1 MTQEHTINTIRAA
14 LRQMSAGDLTEAATH
29 FLAALGYRSD
39 RLLDGQTGTVDY
51 FIANFK
57 ADNTDTRSEQDFR
70 DSVREARILF
80 QYTESEITETG
91 QRMLLEAGGFSE
103 GNSRSFIFAA
113 VELNGSSY
121 PRGRYAAFTREIN
134 KRFNRVPAAVL
145 FRTSNGKVT
154 LAFVNRRPSKI
165 RDDRQVLGSVS
176 LIREI
181 DPANPHRAHLD
192 ILAELSLPERLKW
205 MDGHGQPHNFDGL
218 LAAWLAALD
227 TEELNKKFYREL
239 FTWFE
244 RAVHT
249 AKFPDQEK
257 VTLTAEEHVIR
268 LITRLMFVWFIKEKG
283 LVAEDLFVENQVSQL
298 LKDYDPDGG
307 DSYYRAVLQN
317 LFFATLNTEIGDRR
331 FSTKTRD
338 DHRNFSVYR
347 YRNEIADSAR
357 LLKLFGQ
364 TPFINGGLFD
374 CLDSFDGVRAGGVR
388 VDCFTDIPKQRAGHS
403 IPNRLFFSQDQAS
416 PGLIDL
422 FDSYKFTV
430 EENTPAE
437 REVALDPEL
446 LGKVFENLLA
456 AFNPETRENVRK
468 QTGSYYTPRPV
479 VDYMVDEALAA
490 TLAQK
495 VAAQPDDLSPSF
507 PRKPES
513 TSDSPSFPRKPA
525 SPADSP
531 SFPRRPESTSD
542 SPSFPRKPESTS
554 DSPSFPRKPESISDR
569 LRSLLD
575 YDLAD
580 ADTLFTPAE
589 KTAIVRAIA
598 ETRALDPAVGS
609 GAFPMGILHKL
620 TLALRRLDPGNQLWR
635 ELQREIATKRA
646 ADAFGTDD
654 STARERELEEI
665 SRTFDQYRD
674 SDFGRKLYLIQNG
687 IYGVDLQ
694 PVATQIAKLRFFIS
708 LAIEQQPNADP
719 ADNYG
724 IRPLPNLETRF
735 VAADTLLAL
744 GGLNR
749 ELVSPQT
756 EDLQRQ
762 LNANRER
769 HFHANTRSL
778 KLRYRN
784 QDRELRHQLADSLAA
799 SGLDADH
806 AARVAAWDPYD
817 QNAHAD
823 WFDPQYMFGVSD
835 GFDVVIAN
843 PPYINVENLTSETR
857 AYLFANFQA
866 CAGRTDIYVAFLEK
880 ALSLLNEAG
889 LMSFIIPAAFTKQ
902 QYATTLRRMLINN
915 HHIRE
920 LVDASSY
927 RIFDNAVVYNIV
939 LLVDKRKSET
949 PTRVRV
955 HQSNDDFDNRTGVEF
970 TIDQQ
975 FFLSL
980 KDARLDS
987 KPPDETAIGI
997 REKAWRKS
1005 IRFDEIC
1012 LVAYGARLNH
1022 RSKKIG
1028 KSHYISQARMAGGK
1042 AFCEGSNIER
1052 YTFAQ
1057 EGWLKYSP
1065 KEHYNPMF
1073 PELFEN
1079 EKIMFINVVKD
1090 HLRFA
1095 YDNSG
1100 IYNSHTVINCVRLD
1114 KLVGAS
1120 HRTATNAVKQGNIE
1134 IAQQFNYKYL
1144 LAVLNSTCINW
1155 YFRTFLSENLHFYPN
1170 DAKELPIPKI
1180 SAAEQEPYI
1189 ALVDEILAAKE
1200 ANPQADTR
1208 PLEREIDRLVY
1219 QLYGL
1224 TEEENT
1230 AIERSLGLIHQT
1242 DEAED
1247 AAFLKILEESQTEER
1262 VSREEVMGE

>member
-1 MTQEHTINTIRAA
+1 
-14 LRQMSAGDLTEAATH
+14 
-29 FLAALGYRSD
+29 
-39 RLLDGQTGTVDY
+39 
-51 FIANFK
+51 
-57 ADNTDTRSEQDFR
+57 
-70 DSVREARILF
+70 
-80 QYTESEITETG
+80 
-91 QRMLLEAGGFSE
+91 
-103 GNSRSFIFAA
+103 
-113 VELNGSSY
+113 
-121 PRGRYAAFTREIN
+121 
-134 KRFNRVPAAVL
+134 
-145 FRTSNGKVT
+145 
-154 LAFVNRRPSKI
+154 
-165 RDDRQVLGSVS
+165 
-176 LIREI
+176 
-181 DPANPHRAHLD
+181 
-192 ILAELSLPERLKW
+192 

-244 RAVHT
+244 RAVQT
-249 AKFPDQEK
+249 AKFPDNEK
-257 VTLTAEEHVIR
+257 VILTAEEHVIR

-298 LKDYDPDGG
+298 LKDYDPGGG

-388 VDCFTDIPKQRAGHS
+388 VDCFTDISKQRAGHS

-495 VAAQPDDLSPSF
+495 VAAQNVASPPSPPSDQSPSF

-513 TSDSPSFPRKPA
+513 PSDSPSFPRKPE
-525 SPADSP
+525 SMSDSP
-531 SFPRRPESTSD
+531 SFPRKPESTSD

-654 STARERELEEI
+654 SAARERELEEI

-735 VAADTLLAL
+735 VAADTLRAL
-744 GGLNR
+744 NGLQGTLTSPR
-749 ELVSPQT
+749 IEQLLYELK
-756 EDLQRQ
+756 
-762 LNANRER
+762 ANWER
-769 HFHANTRSL
+769 HFHANTRS
-778 KLRYRN
+778 KKQDCIREDERLRSLLL
-784 QDRELRHQLADSLAA
+784 DELRKL
-799 SGLDADH
+799 GMPPGDADKY
-806 AARVAAWDPYD
+806 AQWKRFD
-817 QNAHAD
+817 QNARAD
-823 WFDPQYMFGVSD
+823 WFDAKYMLGVTD
-835 GFDVVIAN
+835 GFDVVIGN
-843 PPYINVENLTSETR
+843 PPYVESRNSLMTDEMKDSYQAQVLSDWGESLPRGSDLLIYFYPRSVTFLSDNGVGCLITQNAWLSTDYGYRFQRFSIGRFSFQRIIDSSSKFFTDTNSQNINAVITFFSRSQHDHIEYGVADAEMNIVSIQAIMAKQAMKWGHLLAMPEVLSETLSR
-857 AYLFANFQA
+857 LSALAEPTVGISFGQGLNFPLK
-866 CAGRTDIYVAFLEK
+866 D
-880 ALSLLNEAG
+880 LNQPG
-889 LMSFIIPAAFTKQ
+889 
-902 QYATTLRRMLINN
+902 
-915 HHIRE
+915 
-920 LVDASSY
+920 ASSLVIVKDTQFVANSADG
-927 RIFDNAVVYNIV
+927 RIHNVPASRENKVPALIMPRGVGSRYYCTFNAC
-939 LLVDKRKSET
+939 RAFSF
-949 PTRVRV
+949 
-955 HQSNDDFDNRTGVEF
+955 SGVELYLPSHLWESD
-970 TIDQQ
+970 THYG
-975 FFLSL
+975 LWAYMNSSL
-980 KDARLDS
+980 VWLF
-987 KPPDETAIGI
+987 
-997 REKAWRKS
+997 REVTGRRNLGGGLLKVEATDMKYLPVGFN
-1005 IRFDEIC
+1005 FD
-1012 LVAYGARLNH
+1012 
-1022 RSKKIG
+1022 
-1028 KSHYISQARMAGGK
+1028 
-1042 AFCEGSNIER
+1042 
-1052 YTFAQ
+1052 FAQ
-1057 EGWLKYSP
+1057 EV
-1065 KEHYNPMF
+1065 KEVFNILQGREPLPVSEEVYT
-1073 PELFEN
+1073 EE
-1079 EKIMFINVVKD
+1079 
-1090 HLRFA
+1090 HLL
-1095 YDNSG
+1095 
-1100 IYNSHTVINCVRLD
+1100 I
-1114 KLVGAS
+1114 
-1120 HRTATNAVKQGNIE
+1120 
-1134 IAQQFNYKYL
+1134 
-1144 LAVLNSTCINW
+1144 
-1155 YFRTFLSENLHFYPN
+1155 
-1170 DAKELPIPKI
+1170 
-1180 SAAEQEPYI
+1180 
-1189 ALVDEILAAKE
+1189 DEIVSKHLGFADNQE
-1200 ANPQADTR
+1200 AIRRALLD
-1208 PLEREIDRLVY
+1208 
-1219 QLYGL
+1219 
-1224 TEEENT
+1224 
-1230 AIERSLGLIHQT
+1230 
-1242 DEAED
+1242 
-1247 AAFLKILEESQTEER
+1247 R
-1262 VSREEVMGE
+1262 VSFRLNRANA

>member
-1 MTQEHTINTIRAA
+1 MTQQSANNTIRAA

-70 DSVREARILF
+70 GSVSEARILF
-80 QYTESEITETG
+80 QYTESEIAETG
-91 QRMLLEAGGFSE
+91 QRMLLEAEGFSE

-113 VELNGSSY
+113 VELNGSTY

-134 KRFNRVPAAVL
+134 KRFNRVPAAVI

-192 ILAELSLPERLKW
+192 ILAELSLPERLRW

-244 RAVHT
+244 RAVQT

-317 LFFATLNTEIGDRR
+317 LFFATLNTEIGDRG
-331 FSTKTRD
+331 FSGGGNPS
-338 DHRNFSVYR
+338 HRVFSLYR
-347 YRNEIADSAR
+347 YRDQMAAPQDLTA
-357 LLKLFGQ
+357 LFDRS
-364 TPFINGGLFD
+364 PFINGGLFD
-374 CLDSFDGVRAGGVR
+374 CLDSEAATGDGGYRI
-388 VDCFTDIPKQRAGHS
+388 DCFSDVHYGKLS

-495 VAAQPDDLSPSF
+495 VAAQNVAAAPAAPSDQSPSF

-513 TSDSPSFPRKPA
+513 P
-525 SPADSP
+525 
-531 SFPRRPESTSD
+531 SD
-542 SPSFPRKPESTS
+542 SPSFPRKPEST
-554 DSPSFPRKPESISDR
+554 SDR

-654 STARERELEEI
+654 SAARERELEEI

-769 HFHANTRSL
+769 HFHANTRAL
-778 KLRYRN
+778 KKRYR
-784 QDRELRHQLADSLAA
+784 DRDGELRHQLADSLAA

-806 AARVAAWDPYD
+806 AKRVAAWDPYD

-835 GFDVVIAN
+835 GFDVVIGN
-843 PPYINVENLTSETR
+843 PPYVESRNSLLTDEVKDSYQAQVVSDWGESLPRGSDLLIYFYPRSVTFLSDNGVGCLITQNAWLSTDYGYRFQRFSIGRFSFQRIIDSSSKFFADTNSQNINAVITVFSKSQHDHIEYGVADADMNIVSIQAIMAKQTMKWGHLLAMPEVLSETLSRLSALAEPTVGISFGQGLNFPLKDLNQPGASSLVIVKDTHFVATSADGRIHNVPASR
-857 AYLFANFQA
+857 AN
-866 CAGRTDIYVAFLEK
+866 K
-880 ALSLLNEAG
+880 
-889 LMSFIIPAAFTKQ
+889 IPALIMPRGVGSRYYCTFNACKAF
-902 QYATTLRRMLINN
+902 
-915 HHIRE
+915 
-920 LVDASSY
+920 SFS
-927 RIFDNAVVYNIV
+927 
-939 LLVDKRKSET
+939 
-949 PTRVRV
+949 
-955 HQSNDDFDNRTGVEF
+955 GVELYLPSHLWESD
-970 TIDQQ
+970 THYG
-975 FFLSL
+975 LWAYMNSSL
-980 KDARLDS
+980 VWLF
-987 KPPDETAIGI
+987 
-997 REKAWRKS
+997 REVTGRRNLGGGLLKVEATDMKYLPVGFN
-1005 IRFDEIC
+1005 FD
-1012 LVAYGARLNH
+1012 
-1022 RSKKIG
+1022 
-1028 KSHYISQARMAGGK
+1028 
-1042 AFCEGSNIER
+1042 
-1052 YTFAQ
+1052 FAQ
-1057 EGWLKYSP
+1057 EV
-1065 KEHYNPMF
+1065 KEVFNVLQGREPL
-1073 PELFEN
+1073 PVSEELYTE
-1079 EKIMFINVVKD
+1079 E
-1090 HLRFA
+1090 HLL
-1095 YDNSG
+1095 
-1100 IYNSHTVINCVRLD
+1100 I
-1114 KLVGAS
+1114 
-1120 HRTATNAVKQGNIE
+1120 
-1134 IAQQFNYKYL
+1134 
-1144 LAVLNSTCINW
+1144 
-1155 YFRTFLSENLHFYPN
+1155 
-1170 DAKELPIPKI
+1170 
-1180 SAAEQEPYI
+1180 
-1189 ALVDEILAAKE
+1189 DEIVSKHLGFADDQE
-1200 ANPQADTR
+1200 AIRRA
-1208 PLEREIDRLVY
+1208 LL
-1219 QLYGL
+1219 
-1224 TEEENT
+1224 
-1230 AIERSLGLIHQT
+1230 
-1242 DEAED
+1242 
-1247 AAFLKILEESQTEER
+1247 ER
-1262 VSREEVMGE
+1262 VSFRVNRANA

>member
-70 DSVREARILF
+70 DSVSEARILF
-80 QYTESEITETG
+80 QYTESEIAETG
-91 QRMLLEAGGFSE
+91 QRMLLEAEGFSE

-192 ILAELSLPERLKW
+192 ILAELSLPERLRW

-244 RAVHT
+244 RAVQT

-283 LVAEDLFVENQVSQL
+283 LVAEDLFIENQVSQL

-331 FSTKTRD
+331 FSGGGNPS
-338 DHRNFSVYR
+338 HRVFSLYR
-347 YRNEIADSAR
+347 YRDQMAAPQDLTA
-357 LLKLFGQ
+357 LFDRS
-364 TPFINGGLFD
+364 PFINGGLFD
-374 CLDSFDGVRAGGVR
+374 CLDSEAATGYGGYR
-388 VDCFTDIPKQRAGHS
+388 IDCFSDVHYGMLS

-416 PGLIDL
+416 PGLITL
-422 FDSYKFTV
+422 FNRYKFTV

-490 TLAQK
+490 ALAQK
-495 VAAQPDDLSPSF
+495 VTAQNVASPPS
-507 PRKPES
+507 PP
-513 TSDSPSFPRKPA
+513 SDSPSFPR
-525 SPADSP
+525 
-531 SFPRRPESTSD
+531 E
-542 SPSFPRKPESTS
+542 
-554 DSPSFPRKPESISDR
+554 PESISDR

-654 STARERELEEI
+654 SAARERELEEI

-769 HFHANTRSL
+769 HFHANTRAL
-778 KLRYRN
+778 KKHHRER
-784 QDRELRHQLADSLAA
+784 DGELRQQLADSLAA

-817 QNAHAD
+817 QNARAD
-823 WFDPQYMFGVSD
+823 WFDPQYMFGVTD
-835 GFDVVIAN
+835 GFDVVIGN
-843 PPYINVENLTSETR
+843 PPYVQLQANGGRLANYYKDAGYRTFARSGDLYQLFYERGLQLLRPGKGLLAYISSNSWLRAEYGKATRRWVAENHTPLILLELGKDVFDAIVDSCIFMSRQGKSGETGRAVDTDRLADKRFPPAAEDWVELRIVGDKPWSAMSMVGRSAMDKMDNVGTPLKDWDVRIFRGVTTGYNKAFVIDTETKETLIAADPKSAEIIKPLLRGRDIRQYRANWAGWWLIYSHTNVAEGDYPAVRNHLALHRENLSR
-857 AYLFANFQA
+857 RRGGANP
-866 CAGRTDIYVAFLEK
+866 K
-880 ALSLLNEAG
+880 
-889 LMSFIIPAAFTKQ
+889 TKQ
-902 QYATTLRRMLINN
+902 VPYKWWQLQ
-915 HHIRE
+915 
-920 LVDASSY
+920 VDY
-927 RIFDNAVVYNIV
+927 YNSGTY
-939 LLVDKRKSET
+939 LDFSKEKLFWMDMS
-949 PTRVRV
+949 PT
-955 HQSNDDFDNRTGVEF
+955 G
-970 TIDQQ
+970 
-975 FFLSL
+975 
-980 KDARLDS
+980 
-987 KPPDETAIGI
+987 
-997 REKAWRKS
+997 
-1005 IRFDEIC
+1005 
-1012 LVAYGARLNH
+1012 
-1022 RSKKIG
+1022 
-1028 KSHYISQARMAGGK
+1028 
-1042 AFCEGSNIER
+1042 
-1052 YTFAQ
+1052 
-1057 EGWLKYSP
+1057 
-1065 KEHYNPMF
+1065 
-1073 PELFEN
+1073 
-1079 EKIMFINVVKD
+1079 
-1090 HLRFA
+1090 RFA
-1095 YDNSG
+1095 YSDSPMFCN
-1100 IYNSHTVINCVRLD
+1100 D
-1114 KLVGAS
+1114 KGFSITGESL
-1120 HRTATNAVKQGNIE
+1120 
-1134 IAQQFNYKYL
+1134 KYL
-1144 LAVLNSTCINW
+1144 CAVLNSTLVTW
-1155 YFRTFLSENLHFYPN
+1155 YMRDNALTTGMGLIQWKRFAVERI
-1170 DAKELPIPKI
+1170 PIPKI
-1180 SAAEQEPYI
+1180 SEEEQQPLV
-1189 ALVDEILAAKE
+1189 ALVEEILAAKE

-1262 VSREEVMGE
+1262 VNREEVMQILESRDAS